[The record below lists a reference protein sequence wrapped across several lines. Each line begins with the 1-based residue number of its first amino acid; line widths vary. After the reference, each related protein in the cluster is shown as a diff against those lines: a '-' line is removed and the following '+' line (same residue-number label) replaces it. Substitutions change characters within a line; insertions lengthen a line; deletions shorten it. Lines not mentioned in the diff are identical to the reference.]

1 MWPLPGCTGV
11 GGGDLGPS
19 QHDQRR
25 QLPVRTARHY
35 ACVSKPSCD
44 SQLLGAI
51 VLRHWATDFTILS
64 LGLSTCKI
72 KVMVLTF

>member
-44 SQLLGAI
+44 SQLLDAI
-51 VLRHWATDFTILS
+51 VES